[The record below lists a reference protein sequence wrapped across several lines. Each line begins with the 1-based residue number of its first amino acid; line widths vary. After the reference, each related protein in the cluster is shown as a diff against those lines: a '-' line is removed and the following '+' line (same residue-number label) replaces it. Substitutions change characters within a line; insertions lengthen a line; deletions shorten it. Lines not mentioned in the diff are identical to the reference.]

1 MEKQDFYGLLDLPAS
16 SYHEQGQ
23 ALKSM
28 LDEYPCFH
36 ALRSMFII
44 GLKQE
49 GELVLMKELQKQ
61 SIALPNRRY
70 LLKIIARKEKPS
82 LENKISFVKTEVM
95 TSSITDSLG
104 EDVEEKV
111 NISENT
117 HSQIEGQSN
126 NRENENATLT
136 AIPGPVEK
144 EELQSN
150 ISDTLDKQ
158 KEISELPES
167 NVRQDTESSSPVV
180 SVFQPGEIEQEII
193 EFKSSET
200 GDESLEAFIQAH
212 SLQSDSFTLTEEPI
226 SKEAEGIPIISD
238 SLNKSSS
245 HEELLQLEG
254 EDSNLSFSSSDTTME
269 NKSGIAETLKDGEKS
284 FTDWL
289 EEFQSLNQLTD
300 DQLVNNQTFRQ
311 RVEDELINRFI
322 KSNPKIRVSQPLD
335 GKTEDISQ
343 RNLMAHEHFITD
355 TLATIYLKQ
364 GLYSK
369 AIMIYEKLSLKYPE
383 KSSYFAT
390 QIEEIKRRYNLS

>member
-1 MEKQDFYGLLDLPAS
+1 MERQDFYRLLDLPSA
-16 SYHEQGQ
+16 SYHEQSE

-36 ALRSMFII
+36 ALRSMLII

-49 GELVLMKELQKQ
+49 GELVMMKELQKQ
-61 SIALPNRRY
+61 SIALPNRKY
-70 LLKIIARKEKPS
+70 LLKIIARKDNPP
-82 LENKISFVKTEVM
+82 LETKLSFVKTEVI
-95 TSSITDSLG
+95 TSSITDSL
-104 EDVEEKV
+104 VEEEELKV
-111 NISENT
+111 SISEYT
-117 HSQIEGQSN
+117 LSQIEDQSPI
-126 NRENENATLT
+126 RENENATLT

-167 NVRQDTESSSPVV
+167 NPRQDTESASPVV
-180 SVFQPGEIEQEII
+180 SVFHPGEIEQEII
-193 EFKSSET
+193 DFKSSES
-200 GDESLEAFIQAH
+200 GAESLESFIQAH
-212 SLQSDSFTLTEEPI
+212 SLQSDRFTLTEEPI
-226 SKEAEGIPIISD
+226 SKEAAGISIISD
-238 SLNKSSS
+238 PLNRSSF

-254 EDSNLSFSSSDTTME
+254 EDSQQPSSSSGTAME
-269 NKSGIAETLKDGEKS
+269 NKSDDSEILKDGEKS
-284 FTDWL
+284 FIDWL

-322 KSNPKIRVSQPLD
+322 KSNPRIRVSQPLD
-335 GKTEDISQ
+335 DKTEDISQ

-390 QIEEIKRRYNLS
+390 QIEEIKRKYNLS